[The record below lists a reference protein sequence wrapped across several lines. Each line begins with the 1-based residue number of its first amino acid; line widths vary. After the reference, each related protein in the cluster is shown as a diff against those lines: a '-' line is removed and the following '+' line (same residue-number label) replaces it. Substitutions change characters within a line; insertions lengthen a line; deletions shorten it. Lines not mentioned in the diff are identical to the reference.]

1 MNWVFRRSIAIPITL
16 LSTLKPNVTASAP
29 RLANDGV
36 VSSLSCGVFYRN
48 KIGFE
53 AAVEIVRNYMK
64 RPERDIN
71 KLMKYAEALRE
82 SSVVRQFAEV
92 LV

>member
-1 MNWVFRRSIAIPITL
+1 MKYYLFSEPRYDIGILSINEQGNIYRIYDMEKTVCDIL
-16 LSTLKPNVTASAP
+16 
-29 RLANDGV
+29 
-36 VSSLSCGVFYRN
+36 FYRN